1 MGAEGGA
8 PSNTSVNGSVIPRGL
23 SQLGPEV
30 RQLLMNL
37 SSSSSDIQPPSIFHY
52 LPHLIGKSE
61 GLSPHHRLS
70 KGRVGV
76 SIAIGIPHIK
86 RDGVVYIMETLQS
99 LIESLDEVEKSDCV
113 IIVCIAEPEHDDYVK
128 KTSSEVEK
136 MFPDAVRS
144 GLLEV
149 ISPPKIFYPSF
160 KNLKETFGDPID
172 RVKWRTKQ
180 NLDYSFLMLY
190 AKSKATYYVQLEDDV
205 VTKPGYFTTMK
216 NFALNQKTDE
226 WLILE
231 YSNLGFIGKLFKSS
245 DLSMVVEFFLMFYK
259 DKPIDWLLD
268 HMLWVKACSPE
279 RDAKHCARM
288 KSEIKRTYKPSL
300 YQHIGLHSSLKG
312 KVQKLKDKTF
322 GKRELHR
329 AHLNPTADVTTT
341 MKVYQQY
348 TLERAYLG
356 ETFFWAYQPTK
367 GDTLNFK
374 FHEPQYIESLTF
386 KSGNIEHPGD
396 RFYNTSVEILPVKHL
411 EKQKGILDNEKHE
424 DPYPKTP
431 DGYLVVDHFSH
442 TTGGAF
448 AKLNSSIGAVS
459 AVQLVVLTESD
470 VWVILSEIYIKT
482 YKPQPTR

>member
-190 AKSKATYYVQLEDDV
+190 AKSKATYYVQVSVIFKVKL
-205 VTKPGYFTTMK
+205 PIM
-216 NFALNQKTDE
+216 
-226 WLILE
+226 
-231 YSNLGFIGKLFKSS
+231 YSLK
-245 DLSMVVEFFLMFYK
+245 MM
-259 DKPIDWLLD
+259 
-268 HMLWVKACSPE
+268 
-279 RDAKHCARM
+279 
-288 KSEIKRTYKPSL
+288 
-300 YQHIGLHSSLKG
+300 SSLS
-312 KVQKLKDKTF
+312 Q
-322 GKRELHR
+322 
-329 AHLNPTADVTTT
+329 A
-341 MKVYQQY
+341 
-348 TLERAYLG
+348 
-356 ETFFWAYQPTK
+356 
-367 GDTLNFK
+367 
-374 FHEPQYIESLTF
+374 
-386 KSGNIEHPGD
+386 
-396 RFYNTSVEILPVKHL
+396 IL
-411 EKQKGILDNEKHE
+411 
-424 DPYPKTP
+424 
-431 DGYLVVDHFSH
+431 
-442 TTGGAF
+442 
-448 AKLNSSIGAVS
+448 
-459 AVQLVVLTESD
+459 QL
-470 VWVILSEIYIKT
+470 
-482 YKPQPTR
+482 